1 MVEGKIND
9 WFDHRRAFDRYV
21 VRMIAFD
28 HSDPGPEYRLYKW
41 LKTEMVERFSLT
53 EDDKHGATAVPA
65 VPGVWKERQDA
76 EAALTSYLSDVPSSL
91 LVDLSL

>member
-9 WFDHRRAFDRYV
+9 WFDHRRAFDHYV

-41 LKTEMVERFSLT
+41 LKTEMVVGELRT
-53 EDDKHGATAVPA
+53 D
-65 VPGVWKERQDA
+65 
-76 EAALTSYLSDVPSSL
+76 SD
-91 LVDLSL
+91 